1 MKHNYECRMKL
12 KVIRSKWKNRYRIK
26 NTRYMIQDT
35 NTYTYG
41 RFLKMKVWSNFG
53 FKFFL

>member
-1 MKHNYECRMKL
+1 MKL

-26 NTRYMIQDT
+26 NTRYRIQDT